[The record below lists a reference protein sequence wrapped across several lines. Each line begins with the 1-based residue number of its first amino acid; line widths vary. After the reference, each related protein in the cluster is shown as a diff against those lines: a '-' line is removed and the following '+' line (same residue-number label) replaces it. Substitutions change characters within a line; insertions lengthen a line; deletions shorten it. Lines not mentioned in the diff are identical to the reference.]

1 MEKLKEQIIVGLTD
15 TNQAAISITPTLDA
29 ATAFQLVGTLA
40 LHVLESYYKVATTTI
55 TTNHASGATPRDQKL
70 TKSEVDIAA
79 QGIKDSM
86 YDAMNN
92 IFSNVLYTFHPDA
105 AKYSIE
111 DEAILE
117 LTNKLI
123 DEKFN
128 ALSKEEQEKY
138 KETYD
143 NMRRYLVEEIEKA
156 NGTKDNNSEER

>member
-1 MEKLKEQIIVGLTD
+1 
-15 TNQAAISITPTLDA
+15 
-29 ATAFQLVGTLA
+29 
-40 LHVLESYYKVATTTI
+40 
-55 TTNHASGATPRDQKL
+55 
-70 TKSEVDIAA
+70 
-79 QGIKDSM
+79 M

-143 NMRRYLVEEIEKA
+143 NMRRYLVEEIEA
-156 NGTKDNNSEER
+156 NGTKDNGSEER